1 MKYAFI
7 AKHRVI
13 WPTRTMCRVLG
24 VSHSGFYDWFER
36 PPSARDQENERLLKS
51 IRLSHQAS
59 DNTYGSP
66 RVFRDLQDAGH
77 ACSENRVARL
87 MKATVLKARH
97 RRRQKP
103 GQVDDVVH
111 SIAPN
116 LLDRQ
121 FEATASNQK
130 WAADFT
136 YVWTS
141 EGWLF
146 VAVVLDLFSRRVVGW
161 SMQLTMTSQLVIDAI
176 LMAVFRR
183 GRPKSV
189 LHHSDQGSQGG
200 FNQSSQHWIVEQISG
215 TRPVLRPVSSNQ
227 AFSGAWNS
235 VHWQRPGSLERSTET
250 NLYPLG
256 SIAAGGR
263 SCSRWCRAAM
273 DCAGRQRT
281 PAPRT
286 RP

>member
-7 AKHRVI
+7 AKHRAI

-36 PPSARDQENERLLKS
+36 PPSLRDQENERLLNS
-51 IRLSHQAS
+51 IRLSYQAS

-66 RVFRDLQDAGH
+66 RVYRDLQDAGN

-87 MKATVLKARH
+87 MKAAGLKARH
-97 RRRQKP
+97 KRRLRP
-103 GQVDDVVH
+103 GQTEDVVH

-121 FEATASNQK
+121 FEATAPNEK

-136 YVWTS
+136 YVWTA

-161 SMQLTMTSQLVIDAI
+161 SMQPTMTSQLVMDA
-176 LMAVFRR
+176 LMMAVFRR

-189 LHHSDQGSQGG
+189 LHHSDQGSQYTSENFQRLLESHG
-200 FNQSSQHWIVEQISG
+200 IV
-215 TRPVLRPVSSNQ
+215 
-227 AFSGAWNS
+227 
-235 VHWQRPGSLERSTET
+235 
-250 NLYPLG
+250 
-256 SIAAGGR
+256 
-263 SCSRWCRAAM
+263 CSMSRRGNCWDNAAM
-273 DCAGRQRT
+273 ESFFSTLKTERLSKRQYKTRDELR
-281 PAPRT
+281 ADVFDYIERFYNPRRRHST
-286 RP
+286 LGYISPVQYENLKSA